1 MVHVRLYIL
10 QFLCVLAIWSGFLIN
25 NQPDSKSVMHFDH
38 NASANTVFQKAHKH
52 KTNTVTVIT
61 SLQEHNKHTH
71 KIKQPKAVSFD
82 MVLLPNYTFVFK
94 SYPQIVYSVRLPLG
108 YHYLY
113 CQEINPPP
121 PKSC

>member
-1 MVHVRLYIL
+1 MFQARLYII
-10 QFLCVLAIWSGFLIN
+10 QFLCVLALWCGFLIN

-52 KTNTVTVIT
+52 KTHGVAVVT
-61 SLQEHNKHTH
+61 SAQEHNKHSH

-94 SYPQIVYSVRLPLG
+94 SFSPVVHTVRLPSG

-113 CQEINPPP
+113 YKEINPPP
-121 PKSC
+121 PKAC